1 MPQPVYLIGA
11 ARTDFKRNL
20 TKERKGLRDLV
31 VEAGRGAIDDA
42 GIDPG
47 EVGSGVVGNFAGGLF
62 TRQLH
67 LGAFLTEVDPKL
79 RGIPT
84 MHVEAACASG
94 GTAVLAGV
102 QQIMAGLHDVV
113 LVVGA
118 EQQKTMSPA
127 EGADVLGAAG
137 DYQAEREVY
146 GQFMFPK
153 LFARVATLYEAKY
166 GLTEGQLARVAFKSR
181 LHARLNPC
189 AQTRDAAFTLEAACT
204 ESSANPRVA
213 PPLKVSDCSQ
223 ITDGAAAVVLCS
235 ERFARALP
243 PGRRAIRLLG
253 FGHTTDYLPLD
264 RKDVP
269 EFSVGRRAAAKAYAM
284 AGLSPADVD
293 AADVHDCFSISEII
307 AYEVLG
313 LAERGRG
320 PALLDSGAT
329 ALSQVRQEFDGGG
342 RPARSIPVN
351 PGGGLMGDGHPVGA
365 TGVRQIAEAYAQL
378 TEQAGARQV
387 AGARRYL
394 TFNMGG
400 TVTTSVVMLW
410 GRNAD

>member
-1 MPQPVYLIGA
+1 MPAPVYLIGA

-20 TKERKGLRDLV
+20 SKEGKGPRDVL
-31 VEAGRGAIDDA
+31 VEAGGGAIAGA

-47 EVGSGVVGNFAGGLF
+47 DVTSGVVGNFAGGLF
-62 TRQLH
+62 NRQLH

-94 GTAVLAGV
+94 GAAVLAGA

-113 LVVGA
+113 LVAGV

-127 EGADVLGAAG
+127 DGADVLGAAG
-137 DYQAEREVY
+137 DYHAERPVY

-153 LFARVATLYEAKY
+153 LFARIATTYQAKY
-166 GLTEGQLARVAFKSR
+166 GLSEQQLARVAFKSR

-189 AQTRDAAFTLEAACT
+189 AQTRDAAMTLEAACT
-204 ESSANPRVA
+204 ESPNNPRVA

-235 ERFARALP
+235 ERFARSLAAA
-243 PGRRAIRLLG
+243 RRPVRLLG
-253 FGHTTDYLPLD
+253 FGHTTDYLALD
-264 RKDVP
+264 RKDIP
-269 EFSVGRRAAAKAYAM
+269 ECSVARRAAEKAYEM
-284 AGLSPADVD
+284 AGLKPADID
-293 AADVHDCFSISEII
+293 AADVHDCFSISEIL

-329 ALSQVRQEFDGGG
+329 ALPKVRGEFGSGK
-342 RPARSIPVN
+342 PTRSMPVN

-365 TGVRQIAEAYAQL
+365 TGVRQVAEAHAQL
-378 TEQAGARQV
+378 TERAEARQV

-400 TVTTSVVMLW
+400 TVTTSVVMIW
-410 GRNAD
+410 GKNAD

>member
-20 TKERKGLRDLV
+20 AKEGKGPRDV
-31 VEAGRGAIDDA
+31 IVEAGRGAIASA
-42 GIDPG
+42 GIDPAD
-47 EVGSGVVGNFAGGLF
+47 VGSGVVGNFAGGLF

-67 LGAFLTEVDPKL
+67 LGAFLTEIDPKL
-79 RGIPT
+79 RGIAT

-94 GTAVLAGV
+94 GAAVLAGA

-113 LVVGA
+113 LVAGV
-118 EQQKTMSPA
+118 EQQKTMPPA
-127 EGADVLGAAG
+127 DGADVLGAAG
-137 DYQAEREVY
+137 DYHAERQQY

-153 LFARVATLYEAKY
+153 LFARIATLYEARY
-166 GLTEGQLARVAFKSR
+166 GLGEGQLARVAVKSR

-189 AQTRDAAFTLEAACT
+189 AQMRDAALTLEAACA
-204 ESSANPRVA
+204 ESAANPRVA

-235 ERFARALP
+235 ERFVESLDAKRP
-243 PGRRAIRLLG
+243 RVRLLG

-269 EFSVGRRAAAKAYAM
+269 EFPIAHRAAERAYRM
-284 AGLSPADVD
+284 AGATPSEID
-293 AADVHDCFSISEII
+293 AADVHDCFSISEIV

-313 LAERGRG
+313 FAERGHG
-320 PALLDSGAT
+320 AALLESGAT
-329 ALSQVRQEFDGGG
+329 ALPSVRGDFGGG
-342 RPARSIPVN
+342 KPARSIPVN

-365 TGVRQIAEAYAQL
+365 TGVRQVAEAFAQL
-378 TEQAGARQV
+378 TGQASARQV

-400 TVTTSVVMLW
+400 TVTTSVVMIW
-410 GRNAD
+410 GTNAD

>member
-1 MPQPVYLIGA
+1 MPQPVYVIGA

-20 TKERKGLRDLV
+20 AKEGKGLRDV
-31 VEAGRGAIDDA
+31 IAEAGRDAIANA
-42 GIDPG
+42 GISPSD
-47 EVGSGVVGNFAGGLF
+47 VGSGVVGNFAAGLF

-67 LGAFLTEVDPKL
+67 LGALLTEIDPKL

-84 MHVEAACASG
+84 LHTEAACASG
-94 GTAVLAGV
+94 GVGVLAGA

-113 LVVGA
+113 IVVGA

-127 EGADVLGAAG
+127 DGADVLGAAG
-137 DYQAEREVY
+137 DYVAERAAF
-146 GQFMFPK
+146 GQFLFPK
-153 LFARVATLYEAKY
+153 LFARIATLYGNKY
-166 GLTEGQLARVAFKSR
+166 PLSEQQLARVAFKSR
-181 LHARLNPC
+181 LHAKLNPC
-189 AQTRDAAFTLEAACT
+189 AQTRDAALTLEAACT
-204 ESSANPRVA
+204 ESTNNPRVA

-235 ERFARALP
+235 EKFSRSLA
-243 PGRRAIRLLG
+243 PGRKAMRLLG
-253 FGHTTDYLPLD
+253 FGHTTDYLPLE

-269 EFSVGRRAAAKAYAM
+269 EFTVGRAAAGKAYAM
-284 AGLSPADVD
+284 AGVTPAQID
-293 AADVHDCFSISEII
+293 AADVHDCFSISEIV

-313 LAERGRG
+313 FAERGRG

-329 ALSQVRQEFDGGG
+329 VLPQARHDFGGG
-342 RPARSIPVN
+342 RSARSIPVN

-365 TGVRQIAEAYAQL
+365 TGVRQIAEAFVQL
-378 TEQAGARQV
+378 TGQAGARQV
-387 AGARRYL
+387 AGAKRYL

-400 TVTTSVVMLW
+400 TVTTSVVMVW

>member
-1 MPQPVYLIGA
+1 MPQSVYLIGA

-20 TKERKGLRDLV
+20 AKEGKGPRDVV
-31 VEAGRGAIDDA
+31 VEAGRNAIASA
-42 GIDPG
+42 GIDPSAI
-47 EVGSGVVGNFAGGLF
+47 GSGVVGNFAGGLF

-94 GTAVLAGV
+94 GAAVLAGA

-113 LVVGA
+113 MVAGV
-118 EQQKTMSPA
+118 EQQKTMPPA
-127 EGADVLGAAG
+127 DGADVLGAAG
-137 DYQAEREVY
+137 DYHAERPIY

-153 LFARVATLYEAKY
+153 LFARIATLYEARY
-166 GLTEGQLARVAFKSR
+166 GLSEGQLARVALKSR
-181 LHARLNPC
+181 LHAKLNPC
-189 AQTRDAAFTLEAACT
+189 AQMRDAALTLESACA
-204 ESSANPRVA
+204 ESPANPRVA

-235 ERFARALP
+235 EKFARTLGSKRKP
-243 PGRRAIRLLG
+243 VRLLG

-269 EFSVGRRAAAKAYAM
+269 EFPIARRAATMAYAM
-284 AGLSPADVD
+284 ASITPHDID

-307 AYEVLG
+307 AYEILGFADRGLGASVLK
-313 LAERGRG
+313 
-320 PALLDSGAT
+320 SGAT
-329 ALSQVRQEFDGGG
+329 VLPVVRSDFGSDK
-342 RPARSIPVN
+342 PVRSIPVN

-365 TGVRQIAEAYAQL
+365 TGVRQVAEAYVQL

-387 AGARRYL
+387 PGARRYL

-400 TVTTSVVMLW
+400 TVTTSVVMIW
-410 GRNAD
+410 GANAD

>member
-1 MPQPVYLIGA
+1 MPTPVYLVGA

-20 TKERKGLRDLV
+20 SKEGRGLREVL
-31 VEAGRGAIDDA
+31 VEAGREAIAGA
-42 GIDPG
+42 GIDPSD
-47 EVGSGVVGNFAGGLF
+47 VGSGVVGNFAGGLF

-67 LGAFLTEVDPKL
+67 LGAFLTEVDPRL

-94 GTAVLAGV
+94 GAALLAGA
-102 QQIMAGLHDVV
+102 QQVMAGLHDVV

-127 EGADVLGAAG
+127 DGADVLGAAG
-137 DYQAEREVY
+137 DYHAERRSY

-153 LFARVATLYEAKY
+153 LFAHVASLYGARY
-166 GLTEGQLARVAFKSR
+166 GLTEGQLARVAFKNR

-189 AQTRDAAFTLEAACT
+189 AQTRDAAMTLEAACT
-204 ESSANPRVA
+204 ESPGNPRVA

-235 ERFARALP
+235 ERFARSMGQ
-243 PGRRAIRLLG
+243 GRRPVRLLG
-253 FGHTTDYLPLD
+253 FGHTTDYLLLD

-269 EFSVGRRAAAKAYAM
+269 ECAVARRAVEKAYAM
-284 AGLSPADVD
+284 AGLGPADID
-293 AADVHDCFSISEII
+293 GADVHDCFSISEII
-307 AYEVLG
+307 AYELLG
-313 LAERGRG
+313 LAERGGG
-320 PALLDSGAT
+320 PALVESGAT
-329 ALSQVRQEFDGGG
+329 VLPQARSDYGGP
-342 RPARSIPVN
+342 RPSRSIPVN

-365 TGVRQIAEAYAQL
+365 TGVRQAAEAYAHL
-378 TEQAGARQV
+378 TDSAGARQV
-387 AGARRYL
+387 PGARRYL

-400 TVTTSVVMLW
+400 TFTTSVVRVW